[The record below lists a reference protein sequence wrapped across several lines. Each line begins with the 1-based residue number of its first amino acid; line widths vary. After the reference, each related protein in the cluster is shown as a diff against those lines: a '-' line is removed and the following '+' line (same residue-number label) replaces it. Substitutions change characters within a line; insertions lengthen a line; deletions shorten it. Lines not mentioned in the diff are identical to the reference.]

1 MDESSTVER
10 KAVMSLSTRQQK
22 ILDFIRR
29 FSREHGFPP
38 TIREIGQQV
47 GISSTSVVSYNLNA
61 LEKKNRIER
70 DRSVSRG
77 LRLVEDP
84 ELGGHG
90 GMLDLVRVPLLGR
103 IVAGEPIPAPDD
115 PGAYADETV
124 DLALG
129 MLSDTEDVYALQV
142 QGDSMI
148 DALVNSGD
156 IVLLKYQQDARNG
169 DMVAAFLRD
178 KHETTLKHFYLEGS
192 QVRLQPANPFMEPIF
207 EPARNVEIQGR
218 VIMVLR
224 QMD

>member
-1 MDESSTVER
+1 
-10 KAVMSLSTRQQK
+10 MSLSIRQQN

-38 TIREIGQQV
+38 TIREIGEQV

-70 DRSVSRG
+70 DKSVSRG
-77 LRLVEDP
+77 LRLVEP
-84 ELGGHG
+84 SESRAALSV
-90 GMLDLVRVPLLGR
+90 DLVRVPLLGR
-103 IVAGEPIPAPDD
+103 IVAGEPIPAPD
-115 PGAYADETV
+115 PVAYAEETV

-129 MLSDTEDVYALQV
+129 MLSETDDVYALQV

-156 IVLLKYQQDARNG
+156 IILLKYQQSAQNG
-169 DMVAAFLRD
+169 DMVAAYLRD
-178 KHETTLKHFYLEGS
+178 RHETTLKHFYLEGRR
-192 QVRLQPANPFMEPIF
+192 VRLQPANPFMEPFF
-207 EPARNVEIQGR
+207 EPAENVEIQGR

-224 QMD
+224 RMN

>member
-1 MDESSTVER
+1 
-10 KAVMSLSTRQQK
+10 MSLSTRQQK

-29 FSREHGFPP
+29 FSRAHGFPP
-38 TIREIGQQV
+38 TIREIGDNV

-84 ELGGHG
+84 ELPSSAGA
-90 GMLDLVRVPLLGR
+90 DLVRVPLLGR
-103 IVAGEPIPAPDD
+103 IVAGEPIPAPE
-115 PGAYADETV
+115 PVEFAEETV
-124 DLALG
+124 DLAFE
-129 MLSDTEDVYALQV
+129 MLEDTEDVYALQV

-169 DMVAAFLRD
+169 DMVAAFIRD
-178 KHETTLKHFYLEGS
+178 KHETTLKHFFLEGKR
-192 QVRLQPANPFMEPIF
+192 VRLQPANPFMDPIY
-207 EPARNVEIQGR
+207 EPAGNVEIQGR

-224 QMD
+224 RMN

>member
-1 MDESSTVER
+1 
-10 KAVMSLSTRQQK
+10 MSLSTRQQN

-29 FSREHGFPP
+29 FSRDHGFPP
-38 TIREIGQQV
+38 TIREIGEQV

-77 LRLVEDP
+77 LRLIEP
-84 ELGGHG
+84 AESRNPLATE
-90 GMLDLVRVPLLGR
+90 LVRVPMLGR
-103 IVAGEPIPAPDD
+103 IVAGEPIPMPD
-115 PGAYADETV
+115 AVEYAEETV
-124 DLALG
+124 DLAFG
-129 MLSDTEDVYALQV
+129 MLTDTEDVYALQV

-156 IVLLKYQQDARNG
+156 IVLLKYQQDAQNG

-178 KHETTLKHFYLEGS
+178 RHETTLKHFYLEGK
-192 QVRLQPANPFMEPIF
+192 QVRLQPANPFMDPIF
-207 EPARNVEIQGR
+207 APAQDVEIQGR

-224 QMD
+224 RMN

>member
-1 MDESSTVER
+1 MSER
-10 KAVMSLSTRQQK
+10 KVVMSLSTRQQH

-29 FSREHGFPP
+29 FSRDHGFPP
-38 TIREIGQQV
+38 TIREIGEHV

-77 LRLVEDP
+77 LRLVERADSRAS
-84 ELGGHG
+84 LGTE
-90 GMLDLVRVPLLGR
+90 LVRVPVLGR
-103 IVAGEPIPAPDD
+103 IVAGEPIPPPEAVE
-115 PGAYADETV
+115 YAEETV
-124 DLALG
+124 DLAFG
-129 MLSDTEDVYALQV
+129 MLRDTEDVYALQV

-169 DMVAAFLRD
+169 DMVAAFLHDRD
-178 KHETTLKHFYLEGS
+178 EITLKHFYLEGDR
-192 QVRLQPANPFMEPIF
+192 VRLQPANPFMDPIF
-207 EPARNVEIQGR
+207 AAAEDVEIQGR

-224 QMD
+224 RMN

>member
-1 MDESSTVER
+1 
-10 KAVMSLSTRQQK
+10 MSLSTRQQK

-38 TIREIGQQV
+38 TIREIGEQV
-47 GISSTSVVSYNLNA
+47 GITSTSVVSYNLNA
-61 LEKKNRIER
+61 LEKKKRIER

-77 LRLVEDP
+77 LRLVEHTDAP
-84 ELGGHG
+84 RPLAAELI
-90 GMLDLVRVPLLGR
+90 RVPVLGR
-103 IVAGEPIPAPDD
+103 IVAGEPIPMPD
-115 PGAYADETV
+115 AVEYVEETV
-124 DLALG
+124 DLAFG
-129 MLSDTEDVYALQV
+129 MLRDTEDVYALQV

-178 KHETTLKHFYLEGS
+178 RHETTLKHFYLDGK
-192 QVRLQPANPFMEPIF
+192 QVRLQPANPFMDPIF
-207 EPARNVEIQGR
+207 AAAKDVEIQGR

-224 QMD
+224 RMD

>member
-1 MDESSTVER
+1 
-10 KAVMSLSTRQQK
+10 MSLSTRQQR

-29 FSREHGFPP
+29 FSRDRGFPP
-38 TIREIGQQV
+38 TIREIGEQV

-77 LRLVEDP
+77 LRLIEPPESHDP
-84 ELGGHG
+84 LGAELI
-90 GMLDLVRVPLLGR
+90 RVPVLGR
-103 IVAGEPIPAPDD
+103 IVAGEPIPAPE
-115 PGAYADETV
+115 AVEYAEDTV
-124 DLALG
+124 ELAMG
-129 MLSDTEDVYALQV
+129 MLPDTEDVYALQV

-156 IVLLKYQQDARNG
+156 IVLLKYQQNARNG
-169 DMVAAFLRD
+169 DMVAAYLRD
-178 KHETTLKHFYLEGS
+178 KHETTLKHFYLEGK

-207 EPARNVEIQGR
+207 EPAKNVEIQGR

-224 QMD
+224 RMN

>member
-1 MDESSTVER
+1 
-10 KAVMSLSTRQQK
+10 MSLSTRQQK

-38 TIREIGQQV
+38 TIREIGEQV

-77 LRLVEDP
+77 LRLVEDFDR
-84 ELGGHG
+84 GGPVTA
-90 GMLDLVRVPLLGR
+90 DLVRVPLLGR
-103 IVAGEPIPAPDD
+103 IVAGEPIPAPD
-115 PGAYADETV
+115 AVEFAEETV
-124 DLALG
+124 DLAFG

-178 KHETTLKHFYLEGS
+178 EHETTLKHFYLEGNR
-192 QVRLQPANPFMEPIF
+192 VRLQPANPFMDPIYA
-207 EPARNVEIQGR
+207 PAKNVEIQGR

-224 QMD
+224 RMN

>member
-1 MDESSTVER
+1 
-10 KAVMSLSTRQQK
+10 MSLSTRQQN

-29 FSREHGFPP
+29 FSRDHGFPP
-38 TIREIGQQV
+38 TIREIGEHV

-77 LRLVEDP
+77 LRLVEPADSRSP
-84 ELGGHG
+84 LRAELI
-90 GMLDLVRVPLLGR
+90 RVPVLGR
-103 IVAGEPIPAPDD
+103 IVAGEPIPLPEAVE
-115 PGAYADETV
+115 YAEETV
-124 DLALG
+124 DLAFG
-129 MLSDTEDVYALQV
+129 MLKDTEDVYALQV

-178 KHETTLKHFYLEGS
+178 RHETTLKHFYLEGDH
-192 QVRLQPANPFMEPIF
+192 VRLQPANPFMDPIF
-207 EPARNVEIQGR
+207 APAEDVEIQGR

-224 QMD
+224 RMN

>member
-1 MDESSTVER
+1 
-10 KAVMSLSTRQQK
+10 MSLSTRQQR

-38 TIREIGQQV
+38 TIREIGEQV

-77 LRLVEDP
+77 LRLVEP
-84 ELGGHG
+84 RGSHESLGAELI
-90 GMLDLVRVPLLGR
+90 RVPMLGR
-103 IVAGEPIPAPDD
+103 IVAGEPIPAPE
-115 PGAYADETV
+115 AVEYAEDTV
-124 DLALG
+124 ELAMG
-129 MLSDTEDVYALQV
+129 MLPDTEDVYALQV

-169 DMVAAFLRD
+169 DMVAAYLRD
-178 KHETTLKHFYLEGS
+178 KHETTLKHFYLEGK

-207 EPARNVEIQGR
+207 ESAKNVEIQGR

-224 QMD
+224 RLN

>member
-1 MDESSTVER
+1 
-10 KAVMSLSTRQQK
+10 MSLSTRQQR

-29 FSREHGFPP
+29 FSRDHGFPP
-38 TIREIGQQV
+38 TIREIGEQV

-77 LRLVEDP
+77 LRLVEPRESP
-84 ELGGHG
+84 ESLGAE
-90 GMLDLVRVPLLGR
+90 LIRVPMLGR
-103 IVAGEPIPAPDD
+103 IVAGEPIPAPE
-115 PGAYADETV
+115 AVEYAEDTV
-124 DLALG
+124 ELAMG
-129 MLSDTEDVYALQV
+129 MLPDTEDVYALQV

-169 DMVAAFLRD
+169 DMVAAYLRD
-178 KHETTLKHFYLEGS
+178 KHETTLKHFYLEGK

-207 EPARNVEIQGR
+207 EPAKNVEIQGR

-224 QMD
+224 RLN

>member
-1 MDESSTVER
+1 
-10 KAVMSLSTRQQK
+10 MSISMRQQK

-38 TIREIGQQV
+38 TIREIGEQV

-70 DRSVSRG
+70 DKSVSRG
-77 LRLVEDP
+77 LRLIEEP
-84 ELGGHG
+84 ESHNPLIAE
-90 GMLDLVRVPLLGR
+90 LIRIPLLGT
-103 IVAGEPIPAPDD
+103 IAAGETVPAPDAV
-115 PGAYADETV
+115 AYAEETV
-124 DLALG
+124 DLPIG
-129 MLSDTEDVYALQV
+129 MLAETENVYALQV

-169 DMVAAFLRD
+169 DMVAAHIRD
-178 KHETTLKHFYLEGS
+178 RHETTLKHFYLEGK
-192 QVRLQPANPFMEPIF
+192 QVRLQPANPSMKPIF
-207 EPARNVEIQGR
+207 EPAKNVEIQGR

-224 QMD
+224 RMD

>member
-1 MDESSTVER
+1 
-10 KAVMSLSTRQQK
+10 MSLSTRQQD

-38 TIREIGQQV
+38 TIREIGQDV
-47 GISSTSVVSYNLNA
+47 GISSTSVVSYNLNV

-77 LRLVEDP
+77 LRLVEEP
-84 ELGGHG
+84 ELRDSLGEDVVHI
-90 GMLDLVRVPLLGR
+90 PLLGR
-103 IVAGEPIPAPDD
+103 IVAGEPIPAPD
-115 PGAYADETV
+115 PVAYAEETV
-124 DLALG
+124 DLAFG
-129 MLSDTEDVYALQV
+129 MLDETEDVYALQV

-178 KHETTLKHFYLEGS
+178 KHETTLKHFYLEDK

-207 EPARNVEIQGR
+207 EPAKNVQIQGK

-224 QMD
+224 RMD